1 MNLRN
6 LLIIA
11 AGVLLIFY
19 SFSII
24 SCMNSEKMNETAN
37 ENPYDVLIASSVID
51 VKTTRIPFVIIGSGG
66 EYIKSDLI
74 FVKLYPELPPVS
86 ETFSRK
92 RLVPKYYSITIT
104 EDHIHQDGQVHI
116 HENELGVY
124 VLDVDQLDYP
134 GEWNLEVYV
143 ENYGQSG
150 QNFEI
155 QTTFVVNENAQ
166 FLPVGSRVPPMT
178 NRILQD
184 GYEIQELSTHPK
196 PEPSMYQNTVENAIS
211 NNRPS
216 VVVFSTPAYC
226 QSKVCGP
233 VLDIVM
239 SVMDSYQPQIDFI
252 HIEPFDL
259 TSLLNSGDFLLSAPA
274 KTWKLPSEPWIIVIG
289 HDGKV
294 VAKFEGIV
302 GTMELIEVFDLIL
315 SSN

>member
-1 MNLRN
+1 MNRKN
-6 LLIIA
+6 LLTITV
-11 AGVLLIFY
+11 GSLLIFG
-19 SFSII
+19 FVAII
-24 SCMNSEKMNETAN
+24 SYMNLGKNNEAAN
-37 ENPYDVLIASSVID
+37 QNPYEVLIASSMID

-66 EYIKSDLI
+66 EYLKSDSM
-74 FVKLYPELPPVS
+74 FVNIYPEQSPVRES
-86 ETFSRK
+86 FSGK
-92 RLVPKYYSITIT
+92 QLIPKYHSIIIR
-104 EDHIHQDGQVHI
+104 EDHIHQDHQVHV

-124 VLDVDQLDYP
+124 VLHVDELDYP
-134 GEWNLEVYV
+134 GEWKLEVHI
-143 ENYGQSG
+143 ENYDEGG

-155 QTTFVVNENAQ
+155 QTTFVVSGNTE
-166 FLPVGSRVPPMT
+166 FLPVGSRVPTMV
-178 NRILQD
+178 NKILQD

-196 PEPSMYQNTVENAIS
+196 PEPSMYKTTVESAIG

-239 SVMDSYQPQIDFI
+239 SVMGSYQTQIDFI

-259 TSLLNSGDFLLSAPA
+259 SALLNSGDFLLSRPA
-274 KTWKLPSEPWIIVIG
+274 KAWNLPSEPWIIFID

-302 GTMELIEVFDLIL
+302 GATELIEVLDLIL
-315 SSN
+315 GSN

>member
-1 MNLRN
+1 MNRRN
-6 LLIIA
+6 LLIITVGA
-11 AGVLLIFY
+11 LLIFC

-24 SCMNSEKMNETAN
+24 SCMNSEKINETAN
-37 ENPYDVLIASSVID
+37 ENSYDVLIASSVID
-51 VKTTRIPFVIIGSGG
+51 VRTTRIPFVIIGSGG
-66 EYIKSDLI
+66 EYIKPDSM
-74 FVKLYPELPPVS
+74 FVKLHPELSPVS
-86 ETFSRK
+86 EAFSGK

-104 EDHIHQDGQVHI
+104 EDHIHQDGQVHV

-134 GEWNLEVYV
+134 GERKLEVHV
-143 ENYGQSG
+143 ENDGQSG

-155 QTTFVVNENAQ
+155 QTTFVVNENTQ

-178 NRILQD
+178 NKILQD
-184 GYEIQELSTHPK
+184 GYQIQELSTHPK
-196 PEPSMYQNTVENAIS
+196 PEPSMYQTTVENAIS

-239 SVMDSYQPQIDFI
+239 SVMDSYQPHIDFI

-259 TSLLNSGDFLLSAPA
+259 SSLLNSGDFLLSAPA
-274 KTWKLPSEPWIIVIG
+274 KTWNLPSEPWIIVIG

-302 GTMELIEVFDLIL
+302 GTTELIEVFDLIL
-315 SSN
+315 SSD